1 MQPKPV
7 GDMHVLCPFQ
17 VQMCDLRG
25 GIGLG
30 TAFFYEADGE
40 NFIITNWH
48 NVAGKNAFTGG
59 HIHKEGRTP
68 TFMRAKWPVMRS
80 EQDGT
85 KRTYLQAQRI
95 DIEGDQGPLWFE
107 HPEFGSLC
115 DVVAIRADRPVNWP
129 PLTHM
134 AANKIDETSIPIDP
148 GLKIIVIGF
157 PHGMSTGPGF
167 PLMKTGAVSS
177 MPGYNVNLGGEFSD
191 VGGMKGGISLP
202 VLLTDVHTVP
212 GMSGSPIFGEY
223 SGLWDP
229 LNLALGGE
237 VTDSTQ
243 IGTSRLFL
251 GCHSSRLWGQEERA
265 GLGICYPEDVILEIC
280 RSKSRG
286 KRFPRNIDDTGFT
299 YT

>member
-95 DIEGDQGPLWFE
+95 DIEGDQGP
-107 HPEFGSLC
+107 
-115 DVVAIRADRPVNWP
+115 VVV
-129 PLTHM
+129 
-134 AANKIDETSIPIDP
+134 
-148 GLKIIVIGF
+148 
-157 PHGMSTGPGF
+157 
-167 PLMKTGAVSS
+167 
-177 MPGYNVNLGGEFSD
+177 
-191 VGGMKGGISLP
+191 
-202 VLLTDVHTVP
+202 
-212 GMSGSPIFGEY
+212 
-223 SGLWDP
+223 
-229 LNLALGGE
+229 
-237 VTDSTQ
+237 
-243 IGTSRLFL
+243 
-251 GCHSSRLWGQEERA
+251 
-265 GLGICYPEDVILEIC
+265 
-280 RSKSRG
+280 
-286 KRFPRNIDDTGFT
+286 
-299 YT
+299 